1 MSDEPELHLEKSA
14 ALTAIVEQ
22 PNVRPLAKVVQWLSR
37 YGLAECGGI
46 ACALLGS
53 FLVRRATGNAIA
65 AAYAGAWGESIGYS
79 AVVVTRDFV
88 AARRTAHATKRQF
101 GFRGAGG
108 VVAELL
114 TEFGP
119 AGVLDTFVTRP
130 FAMALG
136 ARMLGPQLGLIAGKF
151 AADVVFYVPVI
162 FMYERKK
169 HWRRRE
175 RS

>member
-1 MSDEPELHLEKSA
+1 MSAEPELHLEKSA

-22 PNVRPLAKVVQWLSR
+22 PDVRPLAKVVQWLSR

-46 ACALLGS
+46 ACALLAS
-53 FLVRRATGNAIA
+53 FLVRRATGSAIA
-65 AAYAGAWGESIGYS
+65 AAYGGAWGESIGYA

-88 AARRTAHATKRQF
+88 TARRTARATQRQF
-101 GFRGAGG
+101 GVRGAGG
-108 VVAELL
+108 VLAELL

-136 ARMLGPQLGLIAGKF
+136 ARMLGPEFGLIAGKF

-162 FMYERKK
+162 FMYERRK
-169 HWRRRE
+169 HRRG
-175 RS
+175 SDGA